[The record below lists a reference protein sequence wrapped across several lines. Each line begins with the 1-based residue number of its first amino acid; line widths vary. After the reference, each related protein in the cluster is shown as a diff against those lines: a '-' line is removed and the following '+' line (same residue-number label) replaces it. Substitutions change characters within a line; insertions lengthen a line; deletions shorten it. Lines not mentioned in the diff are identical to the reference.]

1 MSGIAKVQHYVPQFL
16 LKNFGNG
23 KKDQL
28 HVFDKKTGKCFPTN
42 AKNVASESRFYDFSV
57 DNTQLTVEPFLSKI
71 EANAK
76 PILKKVLGEDSLKS
90 VSTEERAMLCGFLA
104 IQFTRTRAFKEQ
116 FRALPQMLGERLM
129 EWGQTP
135 EQKES
140 IAEYIKPPDEN
151 QLKIQLIR
159 MMVEAPKT
167 FGPYFASKHWLVI
180 STDAKHPF
188 IIGDNPLAMQNT
200 NDFSPYG
207 NLGLAVRGIEI
218 YFPLS
223 PTRALAM
230 WCPSLTN
237 QIGQA
242 VSTLQELRR
251 KSAHLLEGQLK
262 DPEYLEYLWGAIS
275 SGHPLQYQSENVTNF
290 NSLQVLFAERYV
302 FSSRNDFDLPE
313 KMVTE
318 SPSVRKGPRPSMG

>member
-28 HVFDKKTGKCFPTN
+28 HVFDKSTGKTFPTN
-42 AKNVASESRFYDFSV
+42 ARNVASESRFYDFKV
-57 DNTQLTVEPFLSKI
+57 EDTELTIEPALSKI
-71 EANAK
+71 EASTK
-76 PILKKVLGEDSLKS
+76 PILQKILDHDSLKS
-90 VSTEERAMLCGFLA
+90 VSLEERATLCGFLA

-116 FRALPQMLGERLM
+116 FRALPAMFGERLR

-135 EQKES
+135 EQHES
-140 IAEYIKPPDEN
+140 INEYIKPPDEN
-151 QLKIQLIR
+151 QLKIQMVR
-159 MMVEAPKT
+159 MMMEAPKT
-167 FGPYFASKHWLVI
+167 FGPHFANKHWLI
-180 STDAKHPF
+180 IATNGKHPF
-188 IIGDNPLAMQNT
+188 MIGDNPLAMQNT
-200 NDFSPYG
+200 NDYSPRG

-230 WCPSLTN
+230 WCPSLAN

-251 KSAHLLEGQLK
+251 RSPHLIEGRLN

-275 SGHPLQYQSENVTNF
+275 SGSPLQYQTENVTNF
-290 NSLQVLFAERYV
+290 NSLQVWFAERYV
-302 FSSRNDFDLPE
+302 FSSRNDFELPQ
-313 KMVTE
+313 KMVTD
-318 SPSVRKGPRPSMG
+318 SPNVRKGPRPSMG